1 MSREKRKF
9 DQFPFAVRE
18 PEREET
24 MRNNVKR
31 IKGIKLIKKKKRI
44 NKRTN
49 RDQRREKERGEKLKG
64 FVDIVREDVRLLN
77 DR

>member
-9 DQFPFAVRE
+9 DRFPFAVRE

-24 MRNNVKR
+24 TKNNVKR
-31 IKGIKLIKKKKRI
+31 IKVIKFIKKRKR
-44 NKRTN
+44 NTTN
-49 RDQRREKERGEKLKG
+49 RDERREKERGEKLKG